1 MPAAIADLFFLE
13 DLEEVSRTGQLTE
26 SDLRSLRTVTDWI
39 KTFVTGLNKD
49 LGRAGAVHP
58 FVPVA
63 SERKTLWLAPEHVAN
78 GGVPQVAELMNGY
91 KRRGLE
97 AEPTDSDDVNYKV
110 IVSRQPHRCAHP
122 AWMEQERIDAP
133 SKAHRN
139 RGSGR

>member
-26 SDLRSLRTVTDWI
+26 SDLRSPRTVADWI

-49 LGRAGAVHP
+49 LGRAGAVYP
-58 FVPVA
+58 FVPMA
-63 SERKTLWLAPEHVAN
+63 LERKTLWLAPEHVAN
-78 GGVPQVAELMNGY
+78 RGVPQVAELMNGY

-110 IVSRQPHRCAHP
+110 IVSRP
-122 AWMEQERIDAP
+122 APPLCSPRMDGTGE
-133 SKAHRN
+133 N
-139 RGSGR
+139 